1 MWVKTGGL
9 HCWRNHH
16 CLSSWR
22 RIPFEGAVTLV
33 ESAGSGKV
41 SAMGTKGSEEARG
54 TAGAK
59 KGIGWLLGER
69 TEEETGGWATMFLP
83 HRLVQL

>member
-1 MWVKTGGL
+1 MWVRTGVL

-22 RIPFEGAVTLV
+22 RIPFGGAATFV

-41 SAMGTKGSEEARG
+41 SVTGTKCSEEARG
-54 TAGAK
+54 PAGAK
-59 KGIGWLLGER
+59 KGIGRLLEER
-69 TEEETGGWATMFLP
+69 TEEGAGGWATMFLP